1 MSSLRLVSAAKREF
15 RAAVEWYLEI
25 NIDIATEFVDR
36 VEFAYAQIAN
46 NPLRYPKVEF
56 IKTDREI
63 RRVLL
68 PKFPYLIVYELLDE
82 QIYVLA
88 IAHAHRRPGYWKDR
102 KPNES

>member
-46 NPLRYPKVEF
+46 NPLRYPK
-56 IKTDREI
+56 
-63 RRVLL
+63 
-68 PKFPYLIVYELLDE
+68 
-82 QIYVLA
+82 
-88 IAHAHRRPGYWKDR
+88 
-102 KPNES
+102 S